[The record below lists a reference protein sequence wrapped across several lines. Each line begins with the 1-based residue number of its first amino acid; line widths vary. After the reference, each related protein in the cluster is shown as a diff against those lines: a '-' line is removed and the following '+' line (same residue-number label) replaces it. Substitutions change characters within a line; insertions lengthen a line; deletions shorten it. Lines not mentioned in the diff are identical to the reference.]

1 MGRTKKIATP
11 AAVEYD
17 PTNIFQVFEHTK
29 ETDGE
34 AAAITAVYHMGK
46 AEAPAPVQND
56 PSIPWDEFEPMV
68 QTMQRLHSLVIAM
81 TEALA
86 GAEESNRQAIEFAPG
101 MRFIDNEMHGLLTS
115 MEIALTETTH
125 GVEGG

>member
-1 MGRTKKIATP
+1 MSRTKKINTP
-11 AAVEYD
+11 TVEYD

-34 AAAITAVYHMGK
+34 AAAITAVYHLGK
-46 AEAPAPVQND
+46 SEASAPAPVQGD
-56 PSIPWDEFEPMV
+56 PVDLEPMV

-115 MEIALTETTH
+115 MEVALYDH
-125 GVEGG
+125 NRVEGG